1 MQKDSASPS
10 LASVVESLRIRFKV
24 SGDSRLQVARVLGSL
39 SLSLEAL
46 KVFSRWEV
54 KRLLISHFKIIF
66 ALYFSFLNTIVL
78 SKEMF

>member
-24 SGDSRLQVARVLGSL
+24 SGDSRSQVARVLGSL